1 MKAAIETSR
10 NACIT
15 IYTLPTA
22 AKNPADLL
30 WELLINADHYQMPP
44 LLLIPSLLP
53 SFLSFPFLPS
63 PLLHRTFFS
72 QTVISVETLSPG
84 QTFPHARA
92 HTHTHTNACP
102 PPSTPCQMSTPRP
115 HLCGSFHG
123 SASLHPETLSR
134 LPSRTC
140 RGKALDGTVSLPAS
154 EERGSIISPLL
165 LNLCSGQVW
174 TPKWTRCMN
183 STHPHLPRKA
193 DFFFFNRARIQ
204 NASKMCASCFSL
216 KFDETTPARIWKLT
230 VAFLAF
236 LHQTGQGGGSIP
248 AWAEKKAPTFSPIR
262 CYTCPE
268 FIPTSTNTS
277 FLHALSLLRGDGL
290 CMLDHIRSQQLSCLF
305 QWIQVPC
312 GPLLRKHA
320 YLGFCVNFRKVLV
333 LV

>member
-236 LHQTGQGGGSIP
+236 LHQTGQGGVLYLHELKRKRPHSLLFDVIHVLNLFQHQP
-248 AWAEKKAPTFSPIR
+248 TLVSYMHSLSWEEKACVCWT
-262 CYTCPE
+262 
-268 FIPTSTNTS
+268 TSAVSS
-277 FLHALSLLRGDGL
+277 FLVYFSES
-290 CMLDHIRSQQLSCLF
+290 RSPADPF
-305 QWIQVPC
+305 
-312 GPLLRKHA
+312 
-320 YLGFCVNFRKVLV
+320 
-333 LV
+333 